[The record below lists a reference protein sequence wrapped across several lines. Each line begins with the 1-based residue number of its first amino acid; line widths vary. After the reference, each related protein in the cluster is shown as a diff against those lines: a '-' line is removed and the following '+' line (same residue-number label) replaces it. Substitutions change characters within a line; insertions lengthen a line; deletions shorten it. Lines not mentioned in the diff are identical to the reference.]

1 MAKDKTLDYHILKNL
16 HFQNEYSHFIYRNT
30 NRAAMRQRGATFW
43 RIAELPIIFL
53 ALIEICFIFATNNWV
68 VGGWTLFF
76 TALCVILIYTILY
89 NIVIKK
95 KNQHEEEIMNFN
107 STLIW
112 IQNSMDQVEIIDR
125 YEIESMGEIK
135 TSKVEEIED
144 LINEDLSDVFKRF
157 KGQKIDKIMSFLS
170 ELNLKPLRLKER
182 FERFRDFMRKQ
193 LEGYEGKNLRIII
206 QYLQALENKNLT
218 RLNAL
223 NKELSEGES

>member
-95 KNQHEEEIMNFN
+95 K
-107 STLIW
+107 
-112 IQNSMDQVEIIDR
+112 
-125 YEIESMGEIK
+125 
-135 TSKVEEIED
+135 
-144 LINEDLSDVFKRF
+144 INMKKR
-157 KGQKIDKIMSFLS
+157 L
-170 ELNLKPLRLKER
+170 
-182 FERFRDFMRKQ
+182 
-193 LEGYEGKNLRIII
+193 
-206 QYLQALENKNLT
+206 
-218 RLNAL
+218 
-223 NKELSEGES
+223 